1 MAYDVSVVGGGI
13 IGTASAYYLAKK
25 DLKVALLDQGALS
38 NPVASSCD
46 HVRVFRLT
54 HGKDSFYTDLA
65 RKTIPLWSEF
75 QTEAREDLIQQ
86 NGMLEFAVGKTGY
99 EDQSAKVLEEMKI
112 PVQKLKSQ
120 VVCDRYRMMKHRSF
134 KYALYHP
141 DGGMIWAKKAIEAFR
156 RLSVKIGVH
165 TEHEA
170 KIVKV
175 IKKKAGIEGLKDS
188 NGKVWKAK
196 NYVFASGA
204 WTGDVLKDFKLPLT
218 VTRQE
223 AIYIRPPR
231 NQGRYR
237 PAHFPV
243 FTVSSKGFYGM
254 PVHIHGFMKI
264 GSHKKGT
271 VVRKVVTPIEPD
283 KKFEAKARAFLKT
296 IIPDLCDFTDIEGK
310 VYYYTRTPDND
321 FLLDKLGDLPNAWV
335 AAGFSG
341 HGPMYAPLIGRT
353 VAEMVSGEKP
363 EINLQRFRLDRFKR
377 KKKK

>member
-1 MAYDVSVVGGGI
+1 MAFDVIVVGGGI
-13 IGTASAYYLAKK
+13 IGTACSYYLAKR
-25 DLKVALLDQGALS
+25 DYKVALLDQGALS

-65 RKTIPLWSEF
+65 KKAIPLWKEF
-75 QTEAREDLIQQ
+75 QQEVHEDLFVQ
-86 NGMLEFAVGKTGY
+86 NGMLELAVGKTTY

-112 PVQKLKSQ
+112 PVQKLAGK
-120 VVCDRYRMMKHRSF
+120 VVCDRYRMLKNRSF
-134 KYALYHP
+134 KYGLYHP

-156 RLSVKIGVH
+156 KHAVKSGVQ
-165 TEHEA
+165 TEGEA
-170 KIVKV
+170 QIVKV
-175 IKKKAGIEGLKDS
+175 LKDKSGVQGLKDAK
-188 NGKVWKAK
+188 GRTWKAA

-204 WTGDVLKDFKLPLT
+204 WTGEVLKDFRLPLT
-218 VTRQE
+218 VTRQD

-237 PAHFPV
+237 PAHFPI

-264 GSHKKGT
+264 GSYKKGP

-283 KKFEAKARAFLKT
+283 KRFEGKVRGFLKT
-296 IIPDLCDFTDIEGK
+296 IIPDLCDFTDMEGK
-310 VYYYTRTPDND
+310 VYYYTRTPDGD
-321 FLLDKLGDLPNAWV
+321 FLLDRLGSLSNAWV

-341 HGPMYAPLIGRT
+341 HGPMYAPLIGQT
-353 VAEMVSGEKP
+353 VTQLVSGEKP
-363 EINLQRFRLDRFKR
+363 EINLHRFRFNRLKQRN
-377 KKKK
+377 

>member
-1 MAYDVSVVGGGI
+1 MAYDVIVVGGGI

-46 HVRVFRLT
+46 HGRVFRLT

-65 RKTIPLWSEF
+65 RKTVPLWSEF
-75 QTEAREDLIQQ
+75 QGEAREDLIQQ
-86 NGMLEFAVGKTGY
+86 NGMLELAVGKTGF

-112 PVQKLKSQ
+112 PVQKLANK

-141 DGGMIWAKKAIEAFR
+141 DGGIIWAKKAIEAFR
-156 RLSVKIGVH
+156 RLGKKIGVH
-165 TEHEA
+165 TEYES

-175 IKKKAGIEGLKDS
+175 FKKKGEIDGLKDAG
-188 NGKVWKAK
+188 GKLWKAK
-196 NYVFASGA
+196 SYVFASGA
-204 WTGDVLKDFKLPLT
+204 WTTDVLKDFKLPLT

-223 AIYIRPPR
+223 AIYLRPPR

-237 PAHFPV
+237 PAHFPI
-243 FTVSSKGFYGM
+243 FTVSSKGFYGL

-264 GSHKKGT
+264 GSHKKGPI
-271 VVRKVVTPIEPD
+271 VRKVVTPIEPD
-283 KKFEAKARAFLKT
+283 KRFEKKVRTFLKT
-296 IIPDLCDFTDIEGK
+296 IIPDLCDFTDVEGK
-310 VYYYTRTPDND
+310 VYYFTRTPDGD
-321 FLLDKLGDLPNAWV
+321 FLLDRLANMSNAWV

-353 VAEMVSGEKP
+353 VAELVSGGKT
-363 EINLQRFRLDRFKR
+363 EINLQRFRYNRLRI
-377 KKKK
+377 KK